1 MPTSVKAAKRAPAKS
16 SKKVIRTKSKVA
28 TTKHPPA
35 KKSAPVAIVTRAPIT
50 DPRDGVSM
58 HLLIHNASQ
67 IMAEVFSGHLPVGV
81 DMTIQQ
87 YEVMRVIESFDKLGK
102 KPSQTD
108 LVNTTN
114 IDRSTLAEIVRRL
127 EQRGQIARQRRVED
141 SRAYALDLTSDGRN
155 ALKHGEVALKAV
167 GDMASE
173 VPGRDAALS
182 WCEEMFNR
190 NRDKGRQLNAEKKI
204 NALIKSRK
212 EAETV

>member
-1 MPTSVKAAKRAPAKS
+1 MTTATKSTKRSAAKP
-16 SKKVIRTKSKVA
+16 SKKVIKTKSKVA
-28 TTKHPPA
+28 KPSPV
-35 KKSAPVAIVTRAPIT
+35 KKSAPVAAAPSIT
-50 DPRDGVSM
+50 NPRDGVSL
-58 HLLIHNASQ
+58 HLIVHNASQ

-87 YEVMRVIESFDKLGK
+87 YEVLRVIESFDQLGK

-127 EQRGQIARQRRVED
+127 EQRGHIARQRRLD
-141 SRAYALDLTSDGRN
+141 DARAYALDLTSSGRN
-155 ALKHGEVALKAV
+155 ALKHGEAALKPV
-167 GDMASE
+167 NDMASE
-173 VPGRDAALS
+173 VPGMDAALS

-212 EAETV
+212 EAEKV